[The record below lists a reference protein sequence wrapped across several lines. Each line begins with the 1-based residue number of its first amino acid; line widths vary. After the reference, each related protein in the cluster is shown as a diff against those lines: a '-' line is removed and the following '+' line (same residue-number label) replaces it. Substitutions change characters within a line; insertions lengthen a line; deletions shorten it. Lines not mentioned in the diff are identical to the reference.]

1 MITSI
6 ILSLALVIPSLIIA
20 LFVRLNQKNQ
30 SKRRRDNFSVGE
42 VHRNQTLIRR
52 SARSIAF

>member
-42 VHRNQTLIRR
+42 VRRNQTLIRR